1 MLFQKLVSSLLYCHP
16 KLAAVFA
23 DFSEESLKC
32 GPIRGEKKCYKQWYE
47 ASSNNITS
55 IKPLSHF

>member
-1 MLFQKLVSSLLYCHP
+1 MPHWMLFQKLVSSLLYCHP

-32 GPIRGEKKCYKQWYE
+32 GPIRGGKKNMSE
-47 ASSNNITS
+47 AVV
-55 IKPLSHF
+55 